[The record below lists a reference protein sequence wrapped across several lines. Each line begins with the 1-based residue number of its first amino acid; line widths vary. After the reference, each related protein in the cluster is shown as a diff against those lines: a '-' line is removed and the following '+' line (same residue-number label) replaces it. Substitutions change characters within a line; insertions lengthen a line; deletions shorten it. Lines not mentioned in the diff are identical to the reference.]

1 MSFNFTNTQP
11 DYSQTLVKLAFQ
23 EVLLQRVQED
33 LENFKQEF
41 SSPNVAKS
49 IGESFSIN
57 IQLKI
62 SNYTSELKN
71 EIKNLKKKKSNYK
84 SKFSGAADVYE
95 GYSLDVKDNISDLD
109 TFYNEYYSLLLK
121 AEIEEIDINLVESDH
136 VFEYKLRIESLMNDW
151 VRALKLVPLP
161 EQFEAVAYPPI
172 FVSKN
177 DELNTNHTEVA
188 VDGIYP
194 NVEFY
199 YADNNEPVRNRYVLH
214 WQYEDGSDEV
224 SVSNPPGRMWHYAMG
239 PIGFGQT
246 TEAGRLVKAPI
257 DITDQKYQ
265 YNIKVTQNNQF
276 ESQYRH
282 GDAPEVDPII
292 HNIMLNKGISQ
303 KELNDDRGYF
313 YDPQEHLKRF
323 NNDDKSFDAYALAYL
338 KNFDPKIK
346 HGFMLY
352 PLDFGPFKTK
362 DVNELKSIQIPD
374 YPNKVELVY
383 NDTLKQNQYVVKIP
397 LHCTLPEWNH
407 RLLEKVKV
415 LELAI
420 ETHNILC
427 IPHQRNIANLARMS
441 ALTELQLEHSF
452 DHVNDDEILKRTE
465 LATSIKEFYGIIETQ
480 LAEPYLEHQDGAAVV
495 LNDFFW
501 IRDQKSKINDAAMV
515 LWELLSSTAFIAE
528 IKYYLDHTAGGKI
541 VDGKYPAG
549 PYMAEETNWNIIFK
563 TIATCYSALAHSEKV
578 ADLVWDNDIKEGIIK
593 LASLDGV
600 TEQIP
605 DITELWKEEMGEQRP
620 EFVNDDQI
628 EEFIKLTQAEKDKNK
643 PAEGL
648 LATIFD
654 NFNITVENYDSS
666 GIKRV
671 LEQVIPTAGPPCL
684 LQVVLDKYNTS
695 LMRLMLQRI
704 KGSDVTFHLRVFVSV
719 MTVNQL
725 KLVGK
730 LNGKMEF
737 SVFRRIYL
745 SFAVKLKVET
755 RFAYVPVGKTQLTR
769 LFEDLGKSE
778 DKVYKHFNNAYGATG
793 KTIFTVFNMALT
805 LQGMA
810 ATLNGRNF
818 TQLTDFETTKVINDF
833 LSVALGAGSTTAL
846 VSRISS
852 SLVKSG
858 DASKLLKIDDFLSG
872 KLEKLAVFLGYMSSY
887 IAFWQA
893 NEFIEDKKY
902 RQAIEKYAAGIG
914 SFTLTSGFILKS
926 LLVSA
931 ELVGNRFIQR
941 MAVSMT
947 TNGIAGHLIVA
958 GTIINLGLLVWDS
971 LEIANSLI
979 SLFANDNTNNIKG
992 LWESINSSQVASTDV
1007 QYLHDKL
1014 NGLREK
1020 HGLVSD
1026 YLVNIDAVYPISVE
1040 KQQKRLDEAQELDS
1054 QIILALKVLTQLQLQ
1069 KYGFST
1075 NFISD
1080 DDTGRGSSI
1089 TRVTSPYDSYRTID
1103 PITDVDIKQ
1112 VMLMDKIEMLYFD
1125 EFLTIRPYSKED
1137 KFDTDGVDWGD
1148 LSWRAVIPLHLL
1160 GFKVDEIEDM
1170 VNLGDIEKDWQESA
1184 QELIP
1189 FTDFDDSIRSVQD
1202 IVDYYQVATT
1212 QENAELLDPVRDE
1225 TVVALL
1231 QSGSFTPDPN
1241 ADYFKAHLWQSTGFQ
1256 LQAARSGLMTK
1267 T

>member
-1 MSFNFTNTQP
+1 MSFNFTKTQP
-11 DYSQTLVKLAFQ
+11 DYSQMLIKLAYQ
-23 EVLLQRVQED
+23 EVLLQRIQES
-33 LENFKQEF
+33 LEEFKQKLN
-41 SSPNVAKS
+41 SPDMAKA

-71 EIKNLKKKKSNYK
+71 DITNLKKKKSNYK
-84 SKFSGAADVYE
+84 SKFSGAAEVYE
-95 GYSLDVKDNISDLD
+95 GYSLDVKDNIEDLD
-109 TFYNEYYSLLLK
+109 TFYNDYYALLLK
-121 AEIEEIDINLVESDH
+121 AEIEEIDINLVESGH

-151 VRALKLVPLP
+151 VRALKLVQLP
-161 EQFEAVAYPPI
+161 EQFEAAAYPPI

-188 VDGIYP
+188 VDSIYP

-199 YADNNEPVRNRYVLH
+199 YADNDEPVRNRYVLH

-224 SVSNPPGRMWHYAMG
+224 SVSNSPSRMWHYAMG

-246 TEAGRLVKAPI
+246 TEAGHLVKAPI
-257 DITDQKYQ
+257 NITDQKYQ

-292 HNIMLNKGISQ
+292 HNIMLNKGISE
-303 KELNDDRGYF
+303 KELNGDSGYF
-313 YDPQEHLKRF
+313 YDPQEHSKRF
-323 NNDDKSFDAYALAYL
+323 NSGDKSFDTYALAYL

-362 DVNELKSIQIPD
+362 DINELTSIPKPD
-374 YPNKVELVY
+374 HLNNVELVY
-383 NDTLKQNQYVVKIP
+383 NDFLKKNQYVVKIP

-452 DHVNDDEILKRTE
+452 DHVNNEEILKRTE

-480 LAEPYLEHQDGAAVV
+480 LSEPYLEHQDGAAVV

-501 IRDQKSKINDAAMV
+501 IRDQKSKINDAAMA

-528 IKYYLDHTAGGKI
+528 IKYYLDHTSGGEIDK
-541 VDGKYPAG
+541 GKYPAG

-563 TIATCYSALAHSEKV
+563 TIATCYSALAHSDKV
-578 ADLVWDNDIKEGIIK
+578 AALAWDNDIEEGIIK

-605 DITELWKEEMGEQRP
+605 DITTLWKQEMGEQRP

-628 EEFIKLTQAEKDKNK
+628 GEFESALALEEDKSK

-648 LATIFD
+648 LATIFE
-654 NFNITVENYDSS
+654 NFNITVKNYASS
-666 GIKRV
+666 RIKTV

-684 LQVVLDKYNTS
+684 LQVVIDKYNTS
-695 LMRLMLQRI
+695 LMRLMLHRVQSTDI
-704 KGSDVTFHLRVFVSV
+704 TFHLRFFVSV
-719 MTVNQL
+719 MTVNHL

-730 LNGKMEF
+730 PNGLLKIGM
-737 SVFRRIYL
+737 FRNIYL
-745 SFAVKLKVET
+745 SFAVKLKVEA
-755 RFAYVPVGKTQLTR
+755 RFPYVPRGKVALNQL
-769 LFEDLGKSE
+769 FKSLGESE
-778 DKVYKHFNNAYGATG
+778 DKVYKHFKNAYGATG
-793 KTIFTVFNMALT
+793 KTIFTVFNMAVT

-810 ATLNGRNF
+810 ATLNGRNL
-818 TQLTDFETTKVINDF
+818 TQLTDLETTKVVNDF
-833 LSVALGAGSTTAL
+833 LSVALGTGSTTAL
-846 VSRISS
+846 VSRISRS
-852 SLVKSG
+852 VFKPNAGTQRL
-858 DASKLLKIDDFLSG
+858 AF
-872 KLEKLAVFLGYMSSY
+872 EKLMSGNLDKLAILLGYMSSY
-887 IAFWQA
+887 ISFWQA
-893 NEFIEDKKY
+893 SEFIEDKKY
-902 RQAIEKYAAGIG
+902 RQAIEQYAAGIG
-914 SFTLTSGFILKS
+914 SFTLTTGFILKS

-931 ELVGNRFIQR
+931 ESVGNRFIQR

-979 SLFANDNTNNIKG
+979 SLFANDNTKNIQG
-992 LWESINSSQVASTDV
+992 LWESINSPQVVSADV
-1007 QYLHDKL
+1007 QHLHEKL
-1014 NGLREK
+1014 NGLRESD
-1020 HGLVSD
+1020 GLLGD
-1026 YLVNIDAVYPISVE
+1026 YLRNIDAVYPISVE
-1040 KQQKRLDEAQELDS
+1040 KKQKMLVEAQALDS
-1054 QIILALKVLTQLQLQ
+1054 QIILALKVLMQLQLH
-1069 KYGFST
+1069 KYGFSSIIT
-1075 NFISD
+1075 SD
-1080 DDTGRGSSI
+1080 NDTQGESSI
-1089 TRVTSPYDSYRTID
+1089 KRVASPYDSYRTID
-1103 PITDVDIKQ
+1103 PTTDVEIKQ

-1125 EFLTIRPYSKED
+1125 DFLTPRLYSKED
-1137 KFDTDGVDWGD
+1137 KFDTDGVEWDK
-1148 LSWRAVIPLHLL
+1148 LSWRAVIPLHLM
-1160 GFKVDEIEDM
+1160 GFRVDEIEDM
-1170 VNLGDIEKDWQESA
+1170 VNLGDIEKGWQEST
-1184 QELIP
+1184 QEIIP
-1189 FTDFDDSIRSVQD
+1189 FTDTDDSIRCVQD
-1202 IVDYYQVATT
+1202 IVDYYNLATM
-1212 QENAELLDPVRDE
+1212 QENAELLDTVTNE

-1231 QSGSFTPDPN
+1231 QSGEFTPNPN
-1241 ADYFKAHLWQSTGFQ
+1241 ANYFKAHLWQSSGFQ
-1256 LQAARSGLMTK
+1256 LPAASSGLMTK